1 MCTILLAVEYW
12 IMLELCVR
20 HMFRDLTYHA
30 FLLVALIRLV
40 PHAFLLPKVLYL
52 SGLPRY

>member
-1 MCTILLAVEYW
+1 
-12 IMLELCVR
+12 MLELCVR